1 MAALRWAALNLWSSH
16 DTARDDPPATM
27 TCLGECYLY
36 GHVGCPQDAAKALP
50 LLQQAAELGES
61 DALAYLGAAFMEG
74 WAVARDEAKAVA
86 YLRLAARRD
95 HADALNDLAAALAS
109 GTGTPVD
116 KAQAARLFQRAAER
130 GHSRA
135 AANLANLTSPQ

>member
-1 MAALRWAALNLWSSH
+1 MLARSKTALLL
-16 DTARDDPPATM
+16 ARFLKM
-27 TCLGECYLY
+27 
-36 GHVGCPQDAAKALP
+36 H
-50 LLQQAAELGES
+50 
-61 DALAYLGAAFMEG
+61 
-74 WAVARDEAKAVA
+74 
-86 YLRLAARRD
+86 D

-135 AANLANLTSPQ
+135 AANLANLANPQ

>member
-1 MAALRWAALNLWSSH
+1 
-16 DTARDDPPATM
+16 
-27 TCLGECYLY
+27 
-36 GHVGCPQDAAKALP
+36 
-50 LLQQAAELGES
+50 
-61 DALAYLGAAFMEG
+61 MEG

-109 GTGTPVD
+109 GTGAPVD
-116 KAQAARLFQRAAER
+116 KDAAAKLFKRAAER

-135 AANLANLTSPQ
+135 AANLANLGADPQ